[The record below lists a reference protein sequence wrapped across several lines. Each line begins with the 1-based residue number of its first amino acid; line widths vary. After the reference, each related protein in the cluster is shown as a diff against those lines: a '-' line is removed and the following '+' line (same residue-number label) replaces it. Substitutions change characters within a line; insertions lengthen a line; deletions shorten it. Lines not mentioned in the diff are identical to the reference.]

1 MIKYGYYGLLSA
13 FSILLVVSIIY
24 YLVKPAPTGDS
35 SVGWATG
42 LFYLAGLAGFV
53 LLALLF
59 WRHKTVGL
67 VILAIPLLLSV
78 LPAISGKLTDLYAW
92 LPSKSRQPLT
102 LHIVN
107 NTRALVNVKLE
118 CWFGDTDDVEHSLYK
133 TLEFTSK
140 PLGASQHLLSE
151 YDAGLLSTKSGF
163 VRVVLFECVEQSGNG
178 YSTVREIQPCMQNEK
193 VAITAFQTNNYIISI
208 DSEKNTQQFKDE
220 VRRLKQ
226 DSLYTNGVF

>member
-1 MIKYGYYGLLSA
+1 MIKYGYYGLLAA

-42 LFYLAGLAGFV
+42 IFYLAGLAGFI

-59 WRHKTVGL
+59 WRHKTIGL
-67 VILAIPLLLSV
+67 AILAIPLLLSV
-78 LPAISGKLTDLYAW
+78 LPAISGKLTDFYAW
-92 LPSKSRQPLT
+92 LPSANRQPLT

-118 CWFGDTDDVEHSLYK
+118 CWFGGADDVEHSLYK

-140 PLGASQHLLSE
+140 PLEASQHLLSE

-163 VRVVLFECVEQSGNG
+163 VRVVLYECVQQSGNG
-178 YSTVREIQPCMQNEK
+178 YSMVREIQPCMQNEK
-193 VAITAFQTNNYIISI
+193 VAIEAFQTNNYIISI
-208 DSEKNTQQFKDE
+208 DAEKNSRQFGDE
-220 VRRLKQ
+220 VMRLKR
-226 DSLYTNGVF
+226 DSLYTNGAF